1 MTRFLMLTLFMSN
14 LFSQTQ
20 VVIEEVMFMD
30 APYVGEI
37 KTTTQKFAS
46 NGFFRQES
54 SLKVDRFIIRMAM
67 GGNKKYGTILDGNS
81 ESRIIYDSEE
91 NIYAF
96 ESFDLIRGNDGK
108 PTLKGIEENMNFG
121 GGSNRRDNNEE
132 EEASKENNKDDES
145 EEGEEEEEEEEDI
158 IERTITSERKVIA
171 GLQAKK
177 VITSI
182 KSSERTELFEEWFTV
197 DTLLLKYA
205 LDKEQDLIK
214 SYGGQKTSMPRSFS
228 ETMLSQSGQAYD
240 SVEGR
245 LLKYSMEM
253 KNKDNKD
260 FKMEWELKK
269 IEQIPFNSDDFEVN
283 RKYKKVEK
291 LD

>member
-1 MTRFLMLTLFMSN
+1 MTRFIMLTLLMSN

-20 VVIEEVMFMD
+20 VVLEEVMFMD

-46 NGFFRQES
+46 KDFFRQES

-67 GGNKKYGTILDGNS
+67 GGNKKYGTILDGNN
-81 ESRIIYDSEE
+81 ESRIVYDAEE
-91 NIYAF
+91 NKYAF
-96 ESFDLIRGNDGK
+96 ESFDLIRDNDGK
-108 PTLKGIEENMNFG
+108 PTLKGMEENMNFG

-132 EEASKENNKDDES
+132 ETSDDNDKDDES
-145 EEGEEEEEEEEDI
+145 EEDVENS
-158 IERTITSERKVIA
+158 IERTITDETKVIA
-171 GLQAKK
+171 GLKAKK

-182 KSSERTELFEEWFTV
+182 KSSERTVLFEEWFTT
-197 DTLLLKYA
+197 DTLLIKFA
-205 LDKEQDLIK
+205 LDKEQELIE
-214 SYGGQKTSMPRSFS
+214 SYGGSKTNMPRSFS
-228 ETMLSQSGQAYD
+228 ESMLSQSGQAYD

-245 LLKYSMEM
+245 LLKYSMQM
-253 KNKDNKD
+253 KNEDNKG

-269 IEQIPFNSDDFEVN
+269 IEKIPFNSEDFEVTK
-283 RKYKKVEK
+283 KYKKVEK

>member
-1 MTRFLMLTLFMSN
+1 MTRSIILTLLISN

-20 VVIEEVMFMD
+20 VVLEEVMFMD

-46 NGFFRQES
+46 KDFFRQES

-81 ESRIIYDSEE
+81 ESRIVYDAEE
-91 NIYAF
+91 NQYAF
-96 ESFDLIRGNDGK
+96 ESFDLIRDNDGK
-108 PTLKGIEENMNFG
+108 PTLKGMEENMNFG
-121 GGSNRRDNNEE
+121 GGSSRRDNNEE
-132 EEASKENNKDDES
+132 ETSDDNDKDDES
-145 EEGEEEEEEEEDI
+145 EEDI
-158 IERTITSERKVIA
+158 ENSIERTITDETKVIA
-171 GLQAKK
+171 GLKAKK

-182 KSSERTELFEEWFTV
+182 KSSERTVLFEEWFTT
-197 DTLLLKYA
+197 DTLLIKFA
-205 LDKEQDLIK
+205 LDKEQELIE
-214 SYGGQKTSMPRSFS
+214 SYGGKKTNMPRSFS
-228 ETMLSQSGQAYD
+228 ESMLSQSGQVYE

-245 LLKYSMEM
+245 LLKYSMQM
-253 KNKDNKD
+253 KNEDNKG

-269 IEQIPFNSDDFEVN
+269 IEEIPFNSDDFEVTK
-283 RKYKKVEK
+283 KYKKVEK

>member
-1 MTRFLMLTLFMSN
+1 MTRFIMLTLLMSN
-14 LFSQTQ
+14 LSSQTQ
-20 VVIEEVMFMD
+20 VVLEEVMFMD

-46 NGFFRQES
+46 KDFFRQES

-81 ESRIIYDSEE
+81 ESRIVYDAEE
-91 NIYAF
+91 NEYAF
-96 ESFDLIRGNDGK
+96 ESFDLIRDNDGK
-108 PTLKGIEENMNFG
+108 PTLKGMEENMNFG

-132 EEASKENNKDDES
+132 ETSDDSDKDDES
-145 EEGEEEEEEEEDI
+145 EEDAENS
-158 IERTITSERKVIA
+158 IERTITDETKVIA
-171 GLQAKK
+171 GLKAKK

-182 KSSERTELFEEWFTV
+182 KSSERTVLFEEWFTT
-197 DTLLLKYA
+197 DTLLIKFA
-205 LDKEQDLIK
+205 LDKEQELIE
-214 SYGGQKTSMPRSFS
+214 SYGGSKTNMPRSFS
-228 ETMLSQSGQAYD
+228 ESMLSQSGQTYD

-245 LLKYSMEM
+245 LLKYSMQM
-253 KNKDNKD
+253 KNEDNKG

-269 IEQIPFNSDDFEVN
+269 IEEIPFNSNDFEVTK
-283 RKYKKVEK
+283 KYKKVEK

>member
-1 MTRFLMLTLFMSN
+1 MTHFLVLIFLVSN

-20 VVIEEVMFMD
+20 VVIEEIMFMK

-46 NGFFRQES
+46 KDFYRQES

-81 ESRIIYDSEE
+81 QSRIIYDAEE
-91 NIYAF
+91 NQYAF
-96 ESFDLIRGNDGK
+96 ESFDLIRDNDGK
-108 PTLKGIEENMNFG
+108 PTLKGMEENMNFG
-121 GGSNRRDNNEE
+121 ASSNERNNNETAGE
-132 EEASKENNKDDES
+132 DSSANDES
-145 EEGEEEEEEEEDI
+145 EKEAETI
-158 IERTITSERKVIA
+158 IERNITDEMKVIA
-171 GLQAKK
+171 GLKAKK

-182 KSSERTELFEEWFTV
+182 KSSERSVLFEEWFTT

-205 LDKEQDLIK
+205 LNKEIELIEA
-214 SYGGQKTSMPRSFS
+214 YGGQKQNMPRSFS
-228 ETMLSQSGQAYD
+228 ESMLDRSEQDYE
-240 SVEGR
+240 SVEGS

-253 KNKDNKD
+253 KNEDGKG
-260 FKMEWELKK
+260 FKMEWELKDIK
-269 IEQIPFNSDDFEVN
+269 EIPFNSDDFEVN

>member
-1 MTRFLMLTLFMSN
+1 
-14 LFSQTQ
+14 
-20 VVIEEVMFMD
+20 
-30 APYVGEI
+30 
-37 KTTTQKFAS
+37 
-46 NGFFRQES
+46 
-54 SLKVDRFIIRMAM
+54 
-67 GGNKKYGTILDGNS
+67 
-81 ESRIIYDSEE
+81 
-91 NIYAF
+91 
-96 ESFDLIRGNDGK
+96 
-108 PTLKGIEENMNFG
+108 
-121 GGSNRRDNNEE
+121 
-132 EEASKENNKDDES
+132 
-145 EEGEEEEEEEEDI
+145 
-158 IERTITSERKVIA
+158 
-171 GLQAKK
+171 
-177 VITSI
+177 
-182 KSSERTELFEEWFTV
+182 
-197 DTLLLKYA
+197 

-253 KNKDNKD
+253 KNKDNKG